1 MALQCD
7 KALNTLNQILF
18 EETADSRSLHN
29 RFSHTAMVRGVPPET
44 ARRIAN
50 WTGCSLDVQND
61 AQQTLAQEYLRIV
74 HLLEASRRYEVIVAT
89 TDYCVIGVI
98 V

>member
-1 MALQCD
+1 M
-7 KALNTLNQILF
+7 LNQILF
-18 EETADSRSLHN
+18 EETPDSRSLHN
-29 RFSHTAMVRGVPPET
+29 RFSHTATARGVPPET
-44 ARRIAN
+44 ILRMSN

-61 AQQTLAQEYLRIV
+61 AQQILAQEYLRIV